1 MPKGDGD
8 YEFSEQEQDGT
19 DALNDDTFGD
29 ASAIGDDWEPSL
41 AQEAFQRELEQARHS
56 PILLPARGEGLGI
69 APPPGLA
76 SPTRQA
82 PAGGKQRGSKG
93 KGGRDHPF
101 EQDLGFALQDPERV
115 RAALGSPP
123 GPAAWAAKAMP
134 KPFPGLPP
142 SHPGLPGLPA
152 GCGFPYPG
160 LPGLRPPLGLGSAGL
175 GTRPPSYGLP
185 DPRELATLGASLANP
200 KFPYPMTALLH
211 EALMKDAAQQL
222 GKARAAQGLQG
233 VHPPAAHATPPRP
246 AQPKVMS
253 VTELEAQMMSAESQR
268 QGQVRSQHHR
278 ERPVGPQ
285 AMSLSTTPPVPGL
298 GTTPQMPLM
307 YSRLRPQLAPESR
320 EEPSRPQPPVAVPAA
335 PPPVPEEL
343 EPLHEEPVEDPALPP
358 DPAPS
363 RIFPFTRQ
371 HRDAIVAGHAEE
383 ADVQPF
389 LQPAGRQHIGL
400 MTTSDKELIVRIQLN
415 QMAAIGEQTGHKLY
429 QHRKPPEPVLDQ
441 GFLHGHPGADV
452 PDGGTGDPMQH
463 ARPSRERLLEAS
475 LPPTSGP
482 DKTADERGHDA
493 AIPHSDL

>member
-41 AQEAFQRELEQARHS
+41 AQEAFQRELEQARNS

-82 PAGGKQRGSKG
+82 PAGGKQRGAVG

-101 EQDLGFALQDPERV
+101 EQDFGFALQDPERV

-142 SHPGLPGLPA
+142 SHPGLPGLP
-152 GCGFPYPG
+152 GGFPYPG
-160 LPGLRPPLGLGSAGL
+160 LPGLRPQLGLGSPGL
-175 GTRPPSYGLP
+175 GTRPPSYGPGLP

-211 EALMKDAAQQL
+211 EALMKHAAQQL
-222 GKARAAQGLQG
+222 GKARAAQGLRG
-233 VHPPAAHATPPRP
+233 VHPAAAQATPARP

-268 QGQVRSQHHR
+268 QGHVRSQHHR
-278 ERPVGPQ
+278 ERPVRPQ
-285 AMSLSTTPPVPGL
+285 AMSLSTTPPMPGL
-298 GTTPQMPLM
+298 GATPQMPLM
-307 YSRLRPQLAPESR
+307 YGRLRPQLAPESR
-320 EEPSRPQPPVAVPAA
+320 EEPSRPQPPVAVPA

-343 EPLHEEPVEDPALPP
+343 EPLHEEPVEEPALPAEP
-358 DPAPS
+358 VAP
-363 RIFPFTRQ
+363 RIFPFTWQ
-371 HRDAIVAGHAEE
+371 HRDAILAGHAEE
-383 ADVQPF
+383 AHVKPF
-389 LQPAGRQHIGL
+389 LQPAGRQHVGL

-429 QHRKPPEPVLDQ
+429 QHRKPPEPLLDQ
-441 GFLHGHPGADV
+441 GLLHGHPGTEG
-452 PDGGTGDPMQH
+452 PDGVTGDPMQH
-463 ARPSRERLLEAS
+463 ARLLEAS
-475 LPPTSGP
+475 QPSTGGP
-482 DKTADERGHDA
+482 DTTADEGA
-493 AIPHSDL
+493 

>member
-41 AQEAFQRELEQARHS
+41 AQEAFQRELEQARSS
-56 PILLPARGEGLGI
+56 PILLPAKGEGLGI

-82 PAGGKQRGSKG
+82 PAGGKQRGAVG

-123 GPAAWAAKAMP
+123 GPAAWAATAMP

-142 SHPGLPGLPA
+142 SHPGLPGLA
-152 GCGFPYPG
+152 AGFPYPG
-160 LPGLRPPLGLGSAGL
+160 LPGLRPQMGLGSGGL
-175 GTRPPSYGLP
+175 GTRPPNYGLP

-233 VHPPAAHATPPRP
+233 VNLPAAQATPPRP

-268 QGQVRSQHHR
+268 QGQVRPQHR
-278 ERPVGPQ
+278 ERPVRPQ

-335 PPPVPEEL
+335 PPPVPGEQ
-343 EPLHEEPVEDPALPP
+343 EPLHEEPAEDPALPT
-358 DPAPS
+358 DPVPS

-371 HRDAIVAGHAEE
+371 HRDAILAGHAEE
-383 ADVQPF
+383 AHVQPF
-389 LQPAGRQHIGL
+389 LQPAGRQHVGL

-441 GFLHGHPGADV
+441 GLLHGYPGAEG

-463 ARPSRERLLEAS
+463 ARLPEAS

-482 DKTADERGHDA
+482 DKTADEREHDA
-493 AIPHSDL
+493 AFLHTGL